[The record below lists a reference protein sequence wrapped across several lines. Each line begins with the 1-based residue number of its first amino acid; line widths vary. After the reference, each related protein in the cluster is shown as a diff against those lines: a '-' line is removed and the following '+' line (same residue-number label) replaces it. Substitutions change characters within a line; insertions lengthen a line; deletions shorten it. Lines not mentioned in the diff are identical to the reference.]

1 MSERTQEAYTRSVRM
16 LVEFYGKP
24 PEQITEVELE
34 EYFLH
39 RRNVDN
45 WSASTLRIAYCGVR
59 FFFTHVLARD
69 WHLYTYLNAKKTHRL
84 PCILDSDE
92 VYRILS
98 CGRTFHNYACLATIY
113 ACGQGIGIP
122 FSSSRLWAEVTGR
135 HPPAHSRWPSPA

>member
-1 MSERTQEAYTRSVRM
+1 LASCRERTHEAYTRSVRM

-59 FFFTHVLARD
+59 FFFTQP
-69 WHLYTYLNAKKTHRL
+69 YLNAKKTPQL
-84 PCILDSDE
+84 P
-92 VYRILS
+92 
-98 CGRTFHNYACLATIY
+98 
-113 ACGQGIGIP
+113 
-122 FSSSRLWAEVTGR
+122 
-135 HPPAHSRWPSPA
+135 